1 VYGHRAGRIGSPA
14 SWPGLSRL
22 VPAMTPEWLYM
33 SGIRSEHERDSRLS
47 QLNFAY
53 HWRD

>member
-1 VYGHRAGRIGSPA
+1 MGSKAGIMPCGRVLDQSAYLALCGAPQ
-14 SWPGLSRL
+14 PGEMVL
-22 VPAMTPEWLYM
+22 
-33 SGIRSEHERDSRLS
+33 HELDSRLS

>member
-1 VYGHRAGRIGSPA
+1 LINPHTWHRARARWALQAGETA
-14 SWPGLSRL
+14 L
-22 VPAMTPEWLYM
+22 
-33 SGIRSEHERDSRLS
+33 HERDSRLS